1 MNLNSD
7 KVPVLAMGGAALL
20 FIVVAGGF
28 AWTRSGHREPPD
40 ARSRTWIEVE
50 RVRSGDKVISDPD
63 DKVLWAGIRAPF
75 KDEPFFEESKRRN
88 EELVGGREVRLR
100 FEEVKR
106 DKKGRLLAYAF
117 VDGEFVNQTLVREG
131 LAYARIT
138 TTTQRFAQE
147 LLAAQAQARRKKRG
161 LWHERSDSRE
171 TSYPADPRYGNFHRP
186 SCELAATIKSER
198 LVVFKRTS
206 DAFKRGFAPCGKC
219 AP

>member
-7 KVPVLAMGGAALL
+7 KVRVLTIGGATLL

-28 AWTRSGHREPPD
+28 VWTRTVQRELPD
-40 ARSRTWIEVE
+40 ARSRTWIEVQ
-50 RVRSGDKVISDPD
+50 RVRSGDKVISDPR

-75 KDEPFFEESKRRN
+75 KDEPFFEESRRRN
-88 EELVGGREVRLR
+88 EELVGGQEVRLR
-100 FEEVKR
+100 FDEVER

-138 TTTQRFAQE
+138 TTTQRFAKE
-147 LLAAQAQARRKKRG
+147 LLKAQAEARRKKRG
-161 LWHERSDSRE
+161 IWHDRSDSGEPR
-171 TSYPADPRYGNFHRP
+171 YPADPRYGNFHRP
-186 SCELAATIKSER
+186 SCENAATIKSER

-206 DAFKRGFAPCGKC
+206 EAFKRGFAPCGKC